1 MPTIGLGKKKKKAR
15 QKKKKP
21 KIFDPQSEER
31 SANKDRTRT
40 DKNDGMRRHIL

>member
-21 KIFDPQSEER
+21 KFLTHSQK
-31 SANKDRTRT
+31 KDQPIKTEPEPT
-40 DKNDGMRRHIL
+40 KMME